1 MQNRTYGDLFKLIQ
15 SLCGIGSFAGSE
27 QDDIANLINR
37 RFFEAYQTTNNWAR
51 YLVVGEERTI
61 TNQVVPYT
69 EASKD
74 DIGEFISIHRKR
86 PLHNQSTLQYTF
98 FITGSGA
105 QIINGSNTDGGTV
118 FVTYKK
124 TFSPF
129 TTSSGYT
136 TSTESVPAE
145 FFQYIAHTAYADFL
159 RMDGQTDK
167 ALVEEQNGEDLLFNE
182 LERSGMIANGNLVGS
197 TISTHLNRQTR

>member
-15 SLCGIGSFAGSE
+15 SLCGVGSFAGSE

-51 YLVVGEERTI
+51 YLVVGEERVI
-61 TNQVVPYT
+61 ANQVVPYT

-74 DIGEFISIHRKR
+74 DVGEFISIHRKR
-86 PLHNQSTLQYTF
+86 PLYNQSTLQYTF
-98 FITGSGA
+98 FITGAGA
-105 QIINGSNTDGGTV
+105 QIINGSTADSGTV

-129 TTSSGYT
+129 ATSSGYT
-136 TSTESVPAE
+136 ASTESVPSE

-167 ALVEEQNGEDLLFNE
+167 ALVEEQNGEDLLFSE
-182 LERSGMIANGNLVGS
+182 LERAGMIANSNLVGS

>member
-15 SLCGIGSFAGSE
+15 SLCGVGSFAGSE

-51 YLVVGEERTI
+51 YLVVGEERVI
-61 TNQVVPYT
+61 ANQVVPYT

-74 DIGEFISIHRKR
+74 DVGEFISIHRKR
-86 PLHNQSTLQYTF
+86 PLYNQSTLQYTF
-98 FITGSGA
+98 FITGAGA
-105 QIINGSNTDGGTV
+105 QIINGSTADSGTV

-129 TTSSGYT
+129 ATSSGYT
-136 TSTESVPAE
+136 ASTESVPSE

-167 ALVEEQNGEDLLFNE
+167 ALVEEQNGEDLLFSE
-182 LERSGMIANGNLVGS
+182 LERAGMIANGNLVGS

>member
-37 RFFEAYQTTNNWAR
+37 SFFEAYQTTNNWAR

-61 TNQVVPYT
+61 ANQVVPYT

-86 PLHNQSTLQYTF
+86 PLYNQSTLQYTF
-98 FITGSGA
+98 FITGS
-105 QIINGSNTDGGTV
+105 
-118 FVTYKK
+118 
-124 TFSPF
+124 
-129 TTSSGYT
+129 
-136 TSTESVPAE
+136 
-145 FFQYIAHTAYADFL
+145 
-159 RMDGQTDK
+159 
-167 ALVEEQNGEDLLFNE
+167 
-182 LERSGMIANGNLVGS
+182 
-197 TISTHLNRQTR
+197 